1 MNPRPLS
8 TRTFFLLIL
17 FFGIAAYSNT
27 LHAPFYFDDY
37 PSILNNSSIL
47 NPWDWIGLLDKAP
60 TRFLVFFSFAINY
73 KIGGASPFGYHV
85 VNLIIHLLNGILV
98 FGIALLLSTPHELQ
112 GKTLPPAQKN
122 LIAFASA
129 IIFVCHP
136 VQTQAVTY
144 IVQRMTSMASFFYL
158 ATILLYLHFRISK
171 VRAFYLLGLFTAL
184 LSMLSKEIAFTLPVT
199 LLLCEILFFNQNA
212 KSIPSL
218 VKRLLPFVLVSLLI
232 PGMYFLNHEQLVRHG
247 GQMGLVPTGAKNLSR
262 SMYFITQL
270 DVIRTYLRLLVFPI
284 RQTFDYDFPL
294 STGFFSPAT
303 FGSFMLLVAI
313 LATGYRLIRK
323 QPLAVFGI
331 LFFFL
336 TLSIESTIIP
346 LPDLIFE
353 HRLYLPM
360 AGFAF
365 LTASFLAKFLKSPR
379 LFTIISI
386 ALALILG
393 TLTYQRNTVWT
404 NEIVFWKDQ
413 IKKAPFK
420 GRGYFQLGMAYNKI
434 HQYPLAADSFLEA
447 LRWTPEDKKNDI
459 EFNNVGAAY
468 DHSGQTTKAEHWF
481 RKGLESHPKS
491 GTLHTNLAVL
501 EARKGNSE
509 DAILLLKKSIALEPG
524 TAIAYYELAHIYSLR
539 NEYSKA
545 IPLLEKAI
553 DLDPFLS
560 PAHELLERMYEQ
572 QANQAKNLS
581 TRQASEGNSPKDTIS
596 RDRITGSKK
605 ESATPS
611 AIVALE
617 EALRISPADPSLHVQ
632 LGELYRKSGQEDSAV
647 KSFQKAIKVA
657 PLRKE
662 GYEALALFYNGQGD
676 KQKALAVLMEYL
688 KLKKKH
694 GSLSRN

>member
-1 MNPRPLS
+1 MGLDRP
-8 TRTFFLLIL
+8 
-17 FFGIAAYSNT
+17 
-27 LHAPFYFDDY
+27 
-37 PSILNNSSIL
+37 
-47 NPWDWIGLLDKAP
+47 LDKAP

-336 TLSIESTIIP
+336 TLSIESTII
-346 LPDLIFE
+346 
-353 HRLYLPM
+353 
-360 AGFAF
+360 
-365 LTASFLAKFLKSPR
+365 
-379 LFTIISI
+379 
-386 ALALILG
+386 
-393 TLTYQRNTVWT
+393 
-404 NEIVFWKDQ
+404 
-413 IKKAPFK
+413 
-420 GRGYFQLGMAYNKI
+420 
-434 HQYPLAADSFLEA
+434 
-447 LRWTPEDKKNDI
+447 
-459 EFNNVGAAY
+459 
-468 DHSGQTTKAEHWF
+468 
-481 RKGLESHPKS
+481 
-491 GTLHTNLAVL
+491 
-501 EARKGNSE
+501 
-509 DAILLLKKSIALEPG
+509 
-524 TAIAYYELAHIYSLR
+524 
-539 NEYSKA
+539 
-545 IPLLEKAI
+545 
-553 DLDPFLS
+553 
-560 PAHELLERMYEQ
+560 
-572 QANQAKNLS
+572 
-581 TRQASEGNSPKDTIS
+581 S
-596 RDRITGSKK
+596 RTS
-605 ESATPS
+605 PS
-611 AIVALE
+611 A
-617 EALRISPADPSLHVQ
+617 
-632 LGELYRKSGQEDSAV
+632 
-647 KSFQKAIKVA
+647 
-657 PLRKE
+657 
-662 GYEALALFYNGQGD
+662 
-676 KQKALAVLMEYL
+676 
-688 KLKKKH
+688 
-694 GSLSRN
+694 